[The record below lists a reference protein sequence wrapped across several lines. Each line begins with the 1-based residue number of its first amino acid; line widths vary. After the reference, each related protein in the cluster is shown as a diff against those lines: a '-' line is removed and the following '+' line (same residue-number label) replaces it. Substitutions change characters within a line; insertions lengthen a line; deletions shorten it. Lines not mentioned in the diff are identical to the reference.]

1 MDGVLVGVD
10 DLDAHFERATAGAW
24 ILTEPE
30 TGGAGRQYRVE
41 ASRATGFMFAQV

>member
-1 MDGVLVGVD
+1 M
-10 DLDAHFERATAGAW
+10 

-41 ASRATGFMFAQV
+41 DIEGHRFMFAQV